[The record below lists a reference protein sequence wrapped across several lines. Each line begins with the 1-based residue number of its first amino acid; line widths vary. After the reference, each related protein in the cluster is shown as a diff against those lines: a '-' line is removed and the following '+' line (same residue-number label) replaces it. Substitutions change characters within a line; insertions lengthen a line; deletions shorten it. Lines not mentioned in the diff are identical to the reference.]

1 MFSKYLLKERMN
13 TQTLS
18 SRSSWS
24 QTEQWSNPGA
34 QVALAELQG
43 HFGGSLSTGSLTQT
57 LFLQLLGSREA
68 QWACWRLWWALVL
81 VPLSCEALNP
91 KPVTLIAKA
100 SGSESTLPMLSLY

>member
-1 MFSKYLLKERMN
+1 MN
-13 TQTLS
+13 KQTLS

-24 QTEQWSNPGA
+24 QTEQWSNPGV

-68 QWACWRLWWALVL
+68 QWACWRLR
-81 VPLSCEALNP
+81 NP